1 MINSKELAY
10 SSRVSIIE
18 MITASKAAHIG
29 SSLSVIDILSVIY
42 AYKLNNDRNNDIV
55 LLSKGHAAAAMY
67 AVLGNSGFIPK
78 EKLGTYCQDGSS
90 LGGHVTHFGNNGVEF
105 STGSLGHA
113 LSFGVGKAIAK
124 KINSEKSRI
133 FVVLSDGECDE
144 GSTWEAALVAAHK
157 RLSNLTVIIDRNNLQ
172 SLKST
177 EETLTLEPLDKKWES
192 FGWRVEKVNGHDHDD
207 LLRKIQIEDNLT
219 SSPNLIIANTVKG
232 KGVSFMENKIE
243 WHYKSP
249 TTEQKEQA
257 LKELAQ
263 NR

>member
-18 MITASKAAHIG
+18 MIAASKAAHIG

-42 AYKLNNDRNNDIV
+42 AYKLNNDRNNDVV

-78 EKLGTYCQDGSS
+78 EKLLTYCQDGSS

-124 KINSEKSRI
+124 TINSENSRI
-133 FVVLSDGECDE
+133 FVVLSDGDCDE
-144 GSTWEAALVAAHK
+144 GSTWEAALVAAHN

-177 EETLTLEPLDKKWES
+177 EETLKLEPLDQKWKS
-192 FGWRVEKVNGHDHDD
+192 FGWRVETVDGHNHDD
-207 LLRKIQIEDNLT
+207 LLMKIKVEDNLSKT
-219 SSPNLIIANTVKG
+219 PSLIIANTVKG

-249 TTEQKEQA
+249 SPEQKEEA

>member
-1 MINSKELAY
+1 
-10 SSRVSIIE
+10 
-18 MITASKAAHIG
+18 MITASKAAHIA

-42 AYKLNNDRNNDIV
+42 AYKLNNDRSNDVV

-78 EKLGTYCQDGSS
+78 EKLSTYCQDGSS

-124 KINSEKSRI
+124 NINSETSRI
-133 FVVLSDGECDE
+133 FVILSDGECDE
-144 GSTWEAALVAAHK
+144 GSTWEAALVAAHNG
-157 RLSNLTVIIDRNNLQ
+157 LSNLTVIIDRNNLQ

-177 EETLTLEPLDKKWES
+177 EETLALEPLDKKWES
-192 FGWRVEKVNGHDHDD
+192 FGWRVEKVNGHDHDA
-207 LLRKIQIEDNLT
+207 LLMKIQFENDL
-219 SSPNLIIANTVKG
+219 SKLPNLIIANTIKG
-232 KGVSFMENKIE
+232 KGVSFMENRVD

-249 TTEQKEQA
+249 TSEQKEQA
-257 LKELAQ
+257 LNELAQ

>member
-1 MINSKELAY
+1 
-10 SSRVSIIE
+10 

-42 AYKLNNDRNNDIV
+42 AYKLNNDRKNDVV

-67 AVLGNSGFIPK
+67 AVLGNSGFNPK
-78 EKLGTYCQDGSS
+78 DKLLTYCQDGSS

-124 KINSEKSRI
+124 TIDSENSRI

-144 GSTWEAALVAAHK
+144 GSTWEAALVAAHNG
-157 RLSNLTVIIDRNNLQ
+157 LSNLTVIIDRNNLQ

-177 EETLTLEPLDKKWES
+177 EETLKLEPLDKKWES
-192 FGWRVEKVNGHDHDD
+192 FGWRVEKVDGHNHDN
-207 LLRKIQIEDNLT
+207 LLMKIQVKDNLT
-219 SSPNLIIANTVKG
+219 RSPNVIIANTIKG

-249 TTEQKEQA
+249 SPEQREQA
-257 LKELAQ
+257 LKELAK